1 MIEESGTTL
10 TQLLNDLLDMSKI
23 EAGKMTI
30 NPQPIDPVDPVD
42 AAVRMIRRKAEDK
55 GIEIVLD
62 AQPGLPDLDAD
73 HRAIRQMVLNLL
85 SNAVKFSP
93 DGSTITLHAF
103 LNAEGGISIDV
114 QDKGMG
120 IPEESLPK
128 LTEAFFQVDSR
139 LEREYEG
146 SGWVSHL

>member
-1 MIEESGTTL
+1 M
-10 TQLLNDLLDMSKI
+10 
-23 EAGKMTI
+23 
-30 NPQPIDPVDPVD
+30 
-42 AAVRMIRRKAEDK
+42 
-55 GIEIVLD
+55 
-62 AQPGLPDLDAD
+62 AD
-73 HRAIRQMVLNLL
+73 HRLAKQMVLNLL

-146 SGWVSHL
+146 SGLGLTLVKKHISLHDGTLKFESELGAGTTATLTFPPERTRTKSDNVQSA